1 GTASQPSTGTGSQL
15 IDGPV
20 STQGEPDGNNFY
32 RLFNA
37 LAGDAELGGS
47 INWQTPFATINGTS
61 DGQSFDVYS
70 FTIGPSMLQPTA
82 VTSDHTGTIEAS
94 GPFFFS
100 VTLKL
105 DGRVSA
111 GDVWHLGIR
120 NHDYT
125 YHAVA
130 GDTLESV
137 ANGLGALLPAS
148 FSHSVT
154 TDGTGTYLKIDNT
167 TLGFQL
173 TGLHYNGLAQL
184 ANDAATITRS
194 TQARQADGVTAITFS
209 SADVTLT
216 GSVAANETWTL
227 TVGGIAHQ
235 YVTQSGDQ
243 LTDVASALATAFGL
257 TTTTATIS
265 FASLTAATIQL
276 SVSGKSPAG
285 GVRVT
290 GTPTPAMASSI
301 NWTNVRVAF
310 PTILRPGEQW
320 SVELLGPG
328 STKATHTVTGA
339 DTATS
344 VAAALVTA
352 FGSATGY
359 TISASAGV
367 LDVSRTTAFRSAV
380 TVTASG
386 SGAAGSAHSHTVT
399 F

>member
-1 GTASQPSTGTGSQL
+1 E
-15 IDGPV
+15 I
-20 STQGEPDGNNFY
+20 
-32 RLFNA
+32 
-37 LAGDAELGGS
+37 
-47 INWQTPFATINGTS
+47 
-61 DGQSFDVYS
+61 
-70 FTIGPSMLQPTA
+70 
-82 VTSDHTGTIEAS
+82 
-94 GPFFFS
+94 
-100 VTLKL
+100 
-105 DGRVSA
+105 
-111 GDVWHLGIR
+111 
-120 NHDYT
+120 
-125 YHAVA
+125 
-130 GDTLESV
+130 
-137 ANGLGALLPAS
+137 
-148 FSHSVT
+148 
-154 TDGTGTYLKIDNT
+154 
-167 TLGFQL
+167 
-173 TGLHYNGLAQL
+173 
-184 ANDAATITRS
+184 
-194 TQARQADGVTAITFS
+194 
-209 SADVTLT
+209 
-216 GSVAANETWTL
+216 WTL

-243 LTDVASALATAFGL
+243 LTDVALALATAFGL

-367 LDVSRTTAFRSAV
+367 LDVSRTTSFRSAV

-399 F
+399 LAPQGEAGTWRLSLAGTTAAQVAAQIAGLANANPDLVATSSGAVVTIVALVSGVTAPSLSKTNGNTTTAVSGAVATVAASLLTVNSPVVSGQAWNITL